1 MLAEIAEVSDNVLM
15 SRIKRVEFIANTQ
28 PFGRGRTGKFR
39 EQKML
44 GQMDISHTGLKN
56 KTTKIFIRT
65 TN

>member
-15 SRIKRVEFIANTQ
+15 SRIKRVEFIANAQ

-44 GQMDISHTGLKN
+44 
-56 KTTKIFIRT
+56 R
-65 TN
+65 